1 MQVDQ
6 FDVYREYIL
15 NYKIALS
22 TIRKCKASNEQFNNI
37 FSKVCEHV
45 CIWSLLTSWYWL
57 YLSSNINQHKKIYVS
72 FLHFQELSVRSIQ
85 EVTTL
90 EGGFRKAWGAVKGLL
105 IIIWV
110 KSSVL

>member
-1 MQVDQ
+1 MYRVIPKVALLLLLSLSKKYVSMLPIKIIIILLFIQVDQ

-45 CIWSLLTSWYWL
+45 CI
-57 YLSSNINQHKKIYVS
+57 
-72 FLHFQELSVRSIQ
+72 
-85 EVTTL
+85 
-90 EGGFRKAWGAVKGLL
+90 
-105 IIIWV
+105 
-110 KSSVL
+110 

>member
-1 MQVDQ
+1 MYRVIPKVALLLLLSLSKKYVSMLSIKIIIILLFIQVDQ

-45 CIWSLLTSWYWL
+45 CI
-57 YLSSNINQHKKIYVS
+57 
-72 FLHFQELSVRSIQ
+72 
-85 EVTTL
+85 
-90 EGGFRKAWGAVKGLL
+90 
-105 IIIWV
+105 
-110 KSSVL
+110 